1 MLDQHTLLVGYSI
14 TSLILSFGL
23 VVAARA
29 QRRFRGLELWGWAG
43 LLMGTIPLQI
53 AARGVSPLAPPAVV
67 VHLTVLSAVLCLRI
81 GMSRYTEQPLPRRR
95 YQVALL
101 AWLLA
106 ELLLIAAGARLSL
119 RAGLLG
125 VLLSGILFDTG
136 RQLARSPRLWAL
148 VTHRITA
155 GLCYTLAVGT
165 DLRAVVIMIH
175 GRGTLAFGPT
185 LVNPFAVLLF
195 QVLQS
200 TLGMSLM
207 MMVWARLDQELQE
220 HVDHLED
227 QIVRDPLTGA
237 LNRRGLERAAH
248 QFLAGSFYQDR
259 PLSVI
264 CLDIDHFKQVNDR
277 YGHGVGDVVLQR
289 VVGAIQPHLRARDQ
303 VARMGGEEFA
313 VFLPGLDLEAAALL
327 AERLRRAMEE
337 ISLPVPRGPLRFTCS
352 FGVSAR
358 SSPHE
363 DLTSLLSRADTA
375 LYAAKR
381 AGRNRVCHSEA
392 DLLAP
397 A

>member
-1 MLDQHTLLVGYSI
+1 MLDQRTLLVGHSI

-23 VVAARA
+23 VMAARS

-43 LLMGTIPLQI
+43 LLIGTIPLQI
-53 AARGVSPLAPPAVV
+53 AARDVSPFAPPAFV
-67 VHLTVLSAVLCLRI
+67 VHLTMLSAVLCLRI

-101 AWLLA
+101 AWLVA
-106 ELLLIAAGARLSL
+106 ELVLIAAGVRLSV

-125 VLLSGILFDTG
+125 FLLSVILFDTG

-148 VTHRITA
+148 APHRITA
-155 GLCYTLAVGT
+155 GLCYTLAVGM
-165 DLRAVVIMIH
+165 DVRAIAIMIH

-185 LVNPFAVLLF
+185 LVNPFAVLVF

-227 QIVRDPLTGA
+227 QIARDPLTGA
-237 LNRRGLERAAH
+237 LNRRGLERAAL
-248 QFLAGSFYQDR
+248 QYLAGSPYQGR
-259 PLSVI
+259 PVSMI

-277 YGHGVGDVVLQR
+277 YGHGAGDVVLQR
-289 VVGAIQPHLRARDQ
+289 VVAAIQPHLRAQDE

-313 VFLPGLDLEAAALL
+313 VFLPGADLRAAGLV
-327 AERLRRAMEE
+327 AERLRRAVEE
-337 ISLPVPRGPLRFTCS
+337 ISLPVPGGPLRFTCS
-352 FGVSAR
+352 FGVSVR
-358 SSPHE
+358 SSPYE
-363 DLTSLLSRADTA
+363 GLAPLLSRADEA

-381 AGRNRVCHSEA
+381 AGRNRVCHSDA